1 MKKKYL
7 IFSLVLLSCLLLA
20 CSIEDPAVYYNGTG
34 DIDDSDNYYGGDY
47 SQPVRVIS
55 SRIPMIVEYS
65 YEADRGPY
73 YPMKIEVKIEGM
85 SDSEYK
91 EIGTLYDIY
100 NNDTNKI
107 KIVLAHGYT
116 YVYRF
121 TIVNEESNVNGY
133 IAYHPPTDED
143 GNIMIF
149 QHNNFKP

>member
-1 MKKKYL
+1 MKKIYL

-20 CSIEDPAVYYNGTG
+20 CSAEDPAIYYDGTG
-34 DIDDSDNYYGGDY
+34 DIDDSDNYHSGDY
-47 SQPVRVIS
+47 SQPVRVIY
-55 SRIPMIVEYS
+55 SRIHM
-65 YEADRGPY
+65 YELDRGPY
-73 YPMKIEVKIEGM
+73 YPMKVEVKIEGM

-91 EIGTLYDIY
+91 EIGTLYNY
-100 NNDTNKI
+100 RSNNNNDTNKI

-133 IAYHPPTDED
+133 IAYHSPTDKED
-143 GNIMIF
+143 DNIMIF